1 MATEEVYLDH
11 SGAEIDACVDD
22 VDAAKG
28 TSASLAAAI
37 AGKQDT
43 LTFDSVPTDGSTNPV
58 TSGGVYSAV
67 LGVETPTTLPDK
79 TDTSTQQPYADI
91 HDAGPGWWKR
101 ATNLNRVR
109 NMPPDY
115 SGGFLLH
122 VINTTLG
129 NPQRKKV
136 FLYPVSAGTEGS
148 FYILTEL
155 APVEGIPVW
164 SPWYKFEGTVVT

>member
-1 MATEEVYLDH
+1 MAQFSRTT
-11 SGAEIDACVDD
+11 SQIDAVLDE
-22 VDAAKG
+22 VVAARG
-28 TSASLAAAI
+28 DSASLSAEI
-37 AGKQDT
+37 ATKQDV
-43 LTFDSVPTDGSTNPV
+43 LTFDSVPTENSANPV

-79 TDTSTQQPYADI
+79 TDTSTQQLYADI
-91 HDAGPGWWKR
+91 HDASPGWWKR
-101 ATNLNRVR
+101 ATNLIRVR

-129 NPQRKKV
+129 NPQRKKI

-155 APVEGIPVW
+155 APVDGIPVW
-164 SPWYKFEGTVVT
+164 SPWYKFEGTVVS